1 MTHPHA
7 WGLRAHRRP
16 SAPRGGRGWS
26 RPRRSIFGPGETR
39 VPTGACTVAQRALA
53 SRADVF
59 LMQRILTKVKTARR
73 HLMSEPRSECRN
85 RSSTRDRTG
94 TGAGPFVSAPRGTG
108 QRQDRSS
115 RRGDSRARSAV
126 RPSRKSAA
134 SRTRKPH
141 PGSLACSLGRV
152 VPGALPARA
161 RGGRGGGGMPLVEF
175 VCQLLISRDLINVPP
190 SDASSRASA
199 RICRRRG
206 RGEPSCPAS
215 CPWVPPT

>member
-1 MTHPHA
+1 MGAESP
-7 WGLRAHRRP
+7 P
-16 SAPRGGRGWS
+16 SALGARGRVASEAQAVHIWAW
-26 RPRRSIFGPGETR
+26 R

-53 SRADVF
+53 SRTDVF
-59 LMQRILTKVKTARR
+59 LMQRILTKVKTAR
-73 HLMSEPRSECRN
+73 SERRN

-94 TGAGPFVSAPRGTG
+94 TGAGPFVSAPPEGPDRTG
-108 QRQDRSS
+108 PFET

-161 RGGRGGGGMPLVEF
+161 RGGRGGGGMPLFEF

-199 RICRRRG
+199 RICRRRD